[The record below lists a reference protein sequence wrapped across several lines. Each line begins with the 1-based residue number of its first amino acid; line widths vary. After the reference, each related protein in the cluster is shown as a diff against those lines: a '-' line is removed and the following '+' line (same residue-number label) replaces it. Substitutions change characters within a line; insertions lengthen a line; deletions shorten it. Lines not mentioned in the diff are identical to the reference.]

1 MCGQAKLYA
10 TLCYFTRYIHCICCH
25 SCCAIHSF
33 ASLFVLA
40 TMQRCM
46 HNLLV
51 LLQEPPLC
59 SAVLYVSFT
68 TLCDLFA
75 DVVICL
81 PTFYAYLSHGIVVIV
96 VILTFVNF
104 YASLP
109 YCHSCI
115 FALLIRT
122 YALAFRFFSLSLSL
136 ALPLHLS
143 LLSLYIAIKMQ

>member
-1 MCGQAKLYA
+1 MLFYPLYSLHLLSFMLRDSFIRLLVRPCNNA
-10 TLCYFTRYIHCICCH
+10 TVHAQLVGSAAGTTPML
-25 SCCAIHSF
+25 CCAVRLIHY
-33 ASLFVLA
+33 AMRFVCRRRYL
-40 TMQRCM
+40 
-46 HNLLV
+46 
-51 LLQEPPLC
+51 
-59 SAVLYVSFT
+59 
-68 TLCDLFA
+68 
-75 DVVICL
+75 L